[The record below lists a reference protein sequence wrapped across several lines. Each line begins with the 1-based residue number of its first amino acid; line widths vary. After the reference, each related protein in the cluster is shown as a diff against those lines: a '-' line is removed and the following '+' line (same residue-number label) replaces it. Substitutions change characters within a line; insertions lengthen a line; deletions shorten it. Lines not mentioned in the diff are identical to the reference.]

1 MLDHRFTRLI
11 GIALVVIYKV
21 YKSLFVYHQIVTAIN
36 LIMYNLLVVESIA
49 VLAFSLDIAYLQEL
63 SETSSDL
70 VEGDLESKAGLTVVE
85 KITEKSSSVQ
95 TPLNVTEIETQ
106 RQMSINTLI
115 S

>member
-63 SETSSDL
+63 SETSSD
-70 VEGDLESKAGLTVVE
+70 VGFASSLTL
-85 KITEKSSSVQ
+85 KTA
-95 TPLNVTEIETQ
+95 
-106 RQMSINTLI
+106 
-115 S
+115 